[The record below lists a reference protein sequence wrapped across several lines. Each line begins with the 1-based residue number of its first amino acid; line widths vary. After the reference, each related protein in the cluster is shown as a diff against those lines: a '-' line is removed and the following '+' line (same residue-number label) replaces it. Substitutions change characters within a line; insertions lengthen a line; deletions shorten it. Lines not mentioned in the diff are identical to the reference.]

1 MKKLFIALLA
11 LMVLNGCAA
20 ISAVPVVRSYFMA
33 TFDNNE
39 YMLINTV
46 RTQANLGAAK
56 CGTPEVIPVVDNI
69 YFKTIELRNYSQSI
83 PHNEETI
90 KMSSELSEIV
100 KGLSER
106 YHGKDPVSLTY
117 CTTKFGIIEKNA
129 VTIQNVVGAKPR

>member
-1 MKKLFIALLA
+1 MKKLLLA
-11 LMVLNGCAA
+11 SLLVTLTGCA
-20 ISAVPVVRSYFMA
+20 SVQSLPVINSYFMA
-33 TFDNNE
+33 KFDNNE

-56 CGTPEVIPVVDNI
+56 CGTPEIVPVVDNI

-83 PHNEETI
+83 PHNEDTI

-106 YHGKDPVSLTY
+106 YHGSEPVSLNY
-117 CTTKFGIIEKNA
+117 CTTKFSMIEKNA

>member
-1 MKKLFIALLA
+1 MKKILVVLA
-11 LMVLNGCAA
+11 LISLQGCAA
-20 ISAVPVVRSYFMA
+20 ISSVQLVRAWTMA
-33 TFDNNE
+33 HFDNNE

-56 CGTPEVIPVVDNI
+56 CGTPEVIVVVDNI

-106 YHGKDPVSLTY
+106 YHGKDSVSLNY